1 MATTDTHVES
11 RPRIAD
17 AEYIRES
24 IDQPEAFR
32 NVFQRH
38 HDRIRR
44 YVVSRVGPQSA
55 DDVVSETFVAAFQ
68 ARDRFNPDRSTDAAP
83 WLLGIATN
91 VIARH
96 RASERRWLSQCSS
109 ELQTLDVAESF
120 EDDSDARTDASRS
133 KVSLAL
139 AIRRLPSREREPL
152 LLHISGDL
160 SYDQISAALGIPAGT
175 VASRINRGRTRLAKW
190 MEKAR

>member
-1 MATTDTHVES
+1 MATTDTHVDP

-17 AEYIRES
+17 AAYIRKS
-24 IDQPEAFR
+24 INQPEAFR

-38 HDRIRR
+38 HERVRR

-68 ARDRFNPDRSTDAAP
+68 ARNRFNSDRSADAVP

-96 RASERRWLSQCSS
+96 RASERRWLSHCSA
-109 ELQTLDVAESF
+109 ELQQHHVPESF
-120 EDDSDARTDASRS
+120 EDDADTRTDAARSRE
-133 KVSLAL
+133 SLAL
-139 AIRRLPSREREPL
+139 AIGRLPRREREPL
-152 LLHISGDL
+152 LLHVSGDL
-160 SYDQISAALGIPAGT
+160 SYEEISAALAIPIGT

-190 MEKAR
+190 METAR